1 MCVCVFPHLE
11 LRRGCDRVEAIN
23 QLCHS
28 LNITNESLHRPDRLN
43 NLTCGVVNLREE
55 NPLHTN
61 IGTRLDHLPR
71 NKTRT
76 PLFQCQFSSTAI
88 QGMFVLQQLLIDGT
102 NVGGRKMK
110 RRREVF
116 CGLTWSIVSIDLYFG

>member
-1 MCVCVFPHLE
+1 VFPHLE

-61 IGTRLDHLPR
+61 IGTRLDHLPSEKQ
-71 NKTRT
+71 NTHAS
-76 PLFQCQFSSTAI
+76 LSMSV
-88 QGMFVLQQLLIDGT
+88 FVHCDPGYVCFAT
-102 NVGGRKMK
+102 VAH
-110 RRREVF
+110 
-116 CGLTWSIVSIDLYFG
+116 